1 MPSGST
7 IISSVLKPLEDTLLA
22 LENLAFRTTPCIRH
36 FLPRRP
42 GRDPI
47 LGIALARIINIMAFK
62 TDPPCILVVSWHYLL
77 QLRFAVKTY
86 QSDFSC
92 GDMNTFLGAN
102 HFSDQKGAPAQKRP
116 AGHTTGPHAGA
127 RGFFPQE

>member
-42 GRDPI
+42 GKDPV
-47 LGIALARIINIMAFK
+47 LGIALGLVINIMAFK
-62 TDPPCILVVSWHYLL
+62 TDPPCILVISWHYSL

-102 HFSDQKGAPAQKRP
+102 PFVIHLSPCLKKPAVHK
-116 AGHTTGPHAGA
+116 AGLRAGA
-127 RGFFPQE
+127 QGSFPQG

>member
-42 GRDPI
+42 GKDPV
-47 LGIALARIINIMAFK
+47 LGIALGLVINIMAFK
-62 TDPPCILVVSWHYLL
+62 TDPPYILLIRW
-77 QLRFAVKTY
+77 
-86 QSDFSC
+86 
-92 GDMNTFLGAN
+92 
-102 HFSDQKGAPAQKRP
+102 HFSFQLLLILKRISLV
-116 AGHTTGPHAGA
+116 
-127 RGFFPQE
+127 FPVWL